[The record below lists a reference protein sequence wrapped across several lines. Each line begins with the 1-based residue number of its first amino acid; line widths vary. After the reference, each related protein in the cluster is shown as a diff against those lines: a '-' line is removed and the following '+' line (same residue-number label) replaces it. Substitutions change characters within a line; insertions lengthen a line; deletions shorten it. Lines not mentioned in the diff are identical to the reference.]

1 MDIKIMFNV
10 TRCHN
15 CLLLFLRIAAYTV
28 IMPQSIAVQYIKLT
42 KFSII
47 DFRSQ
52 LYKIHLFTFLKH
64 LFFPEHSYFGILSI
78 V

>member
-1 MDIKIMFNV
+1 
-10 TRCHN
+10 
-15 CLLLFLRIAAYTV
+15 
-28 IMPQSIAVQYIKLT
+28 MPQSIAVQYIKLT